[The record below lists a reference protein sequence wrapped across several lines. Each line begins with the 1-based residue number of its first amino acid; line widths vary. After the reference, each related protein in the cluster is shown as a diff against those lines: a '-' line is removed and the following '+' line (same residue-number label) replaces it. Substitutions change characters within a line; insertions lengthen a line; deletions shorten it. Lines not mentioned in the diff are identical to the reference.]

1 MLLKD
6 NYQILSL
13 ISLKG
18 IRKGNSYLSD
28 DSESAETLQLA
39 NFDISKHGTTPKPFQ
54 GIFM

>member
-13 ISLKG
+13 MSLKG
-18 IRKGNSYLSD
+18 IQKGT
-28 DSESAETLQLA
+28 ESAETLQLA
-39 NFDISKHGTTPKPFQ
+39 NFNISEHGTTPKPFQ

>member
-13 ISLKG
+13 MSLKG
-18 IRKGNSYLSD
+18 IQKGNSYLSD

-39 NFDISKHGTTPKPFQ
+39 NFNIS
-54 GIFM
+54 